1 LPLSRHRLRDSRQP
15 HHGQNVPVDFE
26 PPPDRANPGPAGR
39 QIAAGVR
46 PTRAFAPFSW
56 LANRP
61 YLLLSLASLFW
72 AGNIV
77 LARYVAGHV
86 PPITLSCVRWVGA
99 CLMFLPFAWPHLP
112 RDWPAM
118 RAHMPLLLVLS
129 ATGFAINNA
138 LSYWALQYTEALNAL
153 LIQSAGPLFVALWAL
168 ILFGI
173 RLTAAQLLG
182 IAISLAGVLTI
193 ILHGDLAALA
203 GVAFNKGDVMFATAL
218 VSFGLY
224 SALMTRRPV
233 THPLSLIVVTT
244 GLGALMML
252 PFAIWEMAVGTRLR
266 FDALSMATLAYATIF
281 PSALAY
287 LFFNRG
293 IALIGPNRAA
303 PFFHLVPVFGS
314 AMAILFLGEQ
324 PRLFHLVGYVLVLA
338 GVIIASRRGSAGSGP
353 PKPR

>member
-1 LPLSRHRLRDSRQP
+1 
-15 HHGQNVPVDFE
+15 
-26 PPPDRANPGPAGR
+26 
-39 QIAAGVR
+39 
-46 PTRAFAPFSW
+46 
-56 LANRP
+56 
-61 YLLLSLASLFW
+61 
-72 AGNIV
+72 
-77 LARYVAGHV
+77 
-86 PPITLSCVRWVGA
+86 
-99 CLMFLPFAWPHLP
+99 
-112 RDWPAM
+112 M